1 MTIFT
6 VDRYGRPGMPTF
18 NIKKIRRFLGCGKA
32 EIFRYHPFT
41 VRLLYAESLDVQP
54 VEMCIDAGDGHIGI
68 SVKSRKHEFVHSQ
81 YDPLPDEKERHEDR
95 RRYRRMRRNRLRF
108 RKPRFDNRRK
118 PEDWLAPTVEHKKD
132 LHVGLAVMFKCVCPL
147 TSVTVET
154 GSFDTQELE
163 AIERGLPLPKGTDY
177 QQGPRYR
184 VNTLRDAVFYRDGHT
199 CRLCGG
205 KGKVLR
211 MHHAGYWRGDH
222 SDRMGNLITL
232 CTGCHTAA
240 NHKKGGPLYGW
251 KPKVMPMKGAAF
263 MNQVRF
269 RVVEETGEKTGL
281 PVNVTWG
288 SATKTARKYFC
299 IRKTH
304 ANDAFVMGVFH
315 PAHRCREQ
323 AFCKQRRNERRLQK
337 FYDAVYT
344 DIRDGKEKS
353 GQELSCGRTKRSE
366 PRRSER
372 DLRPFRGHK
381 VKKGHITIR
390 RQRTQIKPG
399 SQVRYGNEILLVH
412 GTHTRRDKKS
422 GQVNTNVE
430 FTHPAKNGRKSADLR
445 KVTVIREQYTNAWR
459 RVT

>member
-18 NIKKIRRFLGCGKA
+18 NIKKVRRFLGCGKA
-32 EIFRYHPFT
+32 EIFRHHPFT
-41 VRLLYAESLDVQP
+41 VRLLYAESLDVQS

-68 SVKSRKHEFVHSQ
+68 SVISRKHEFAHSQ

-95 RRYRRMRRNRLRF
+95 RRYRRMRRDRLRC

-211 MHHAGYWRGDH
+211 MHHAGYWKGDH
-222 SDRMGNLITL
+222 SDRIGNLITL

-304 ANDAFVMGVFH
+304 ANDAFVMGAFH

-344 DIRDGKEKS
+344 E
-353 GQELSCGRTKRSE
+353 T
-366 PRRSER
+366 
-372 DLRPFRGHK
+372 
-381 VKKGHITIR
+381 
-390 RQRTQIKPG
+390 
-399 SQVRYGNEILLVH
+399 
-412 GTHTRRDKKS
+412 
-422 GQVNTNVE
+422 
-430 FTHPAKNGRKSADLR
+430 GRKSPGRSFPAAGRSAASRGVRKGTSGLSADTR
-445 KVTVIREQYTNAWR
+445 
-459 RVT
+459 

>member
-108 RKPRFDNRRK
+108 RKPRFDNRRM

-163 AIERGLPLPKGTDY
+163 AIERGLPLPEGTDY

-205 KGKVLR
+205 KRKVLR
-211 MHHAGYWRGDH
+211 MHHAGYWKGDH
-222 SDRMGNLITL
+222 SDRIGNLITL

-269 RVVEETGEKTGL
+269 MVVEETGEKTGL

-304 ANDAFVMGVFH
+304 ANDAFVMGSFH

-323 AFCKQRRNERRLQK
+323 AFCKQRRNDRRLQK

-353 GQELSCGRTKRSE
+353 GQELSCGRTNRIE

-445 KVTVIREQYTNAWR
+445 RVTVIREQYTNAWR

>member
-18 NIKKIRRFLGCGKA
+18 NIKKVRRFLGCGKA
-32 EIFRYHPFT
+32 EIFRHHPFT
-41 VRLLYAESLDVQP
+41 VRLLYAESLDVQS

-68 SVKSRKHEFVHSQ
+68 SVISRKHEFAHSQ

-95 RRYRRMRRNRLRF
+95 RRYRRMRRDRLRC

-118 PEDWLAPTVEHKKD
+118 PEDWHAPTVEHKKD

-163 AIERGLPLPKGTDY
+163 AIERGLPL
-177 QQGPRYR
+177 
-184 VNTLRDAVFYRDGHT
+184 YRDGHT

-269 RVVEETGEKTGL
+269 RVVEEIREKTGL

-323 AFCKQRRNERRLQK
+323 AFCKQRRNDRRLQK